1 MENSNQYG
9 DVDNEQP
16 ISTFDPLDTHN
27 KRRSFFLYV
36 PIIIIALVVF
46 WVLFVYFGF
55 SKNNP
60 NRFLITSI
68 MLVGFILLTFVH
80 EGAHFVFQWIFSRKK
95 PKIGCKQLTPYSA
108 LAADVRVTRNQAIL
122 FSLAPFL
129 FITPLLIISLFFASN
144 FFRLVTITIGI
155 LEVAS
160 CSTDFLATYW
170 LLKHPKKTWLEN
182 VNLVNTLFSSPH

>member
-1 MENSNQYG
+1 MENSNQCG

-16 ISTFDPLDTHN
+16 ISSFDPLDTHN
-27 KRRSFFLYV
+27 KRRSFFLSF
-36 PIIIIALVVF
+36 PIIIVALVVF
-46 WVLFVYFGF
+46 GILFSYFGY

-68 MLVGFILLTFVH
+68 ILAGYILLTFVH
-80 EGAHFVFQWIFSRKK
+80 EGAHSVLQWIFSRKK
-95 PKIGCKQLTPYSA
+95 PTIGFKWPSPYSA
-108 LAADVRVTRNQAIL
+108 LAANVRVTRNQAIL
-122 FSLAPFL
+122 FFLAPFL
-129 FITPLLIISLFFASN
+129 FITLLLIISLFFTSN

-155 LEVAS
+155 LEISS